1 MTTADTDTDTALRD
15 AIHDEHRAAERHR
28 FVGLLLSDR
37 LPPAAWA
44 DYLSNQLTAYSAV
57 ERLASDARAHRD
69 ADDGLLPSDLTTA
82 ARVAEDLAALEE
94 AGHVPSHGTLPP
106 TEMLLDRLSLLD
118 PPSLVFAHVYARHLG
133 DAYGGRL
140 IAPHVPGP
148 TARLYEVYD
157 RDAHVSRLRAA
168 VSHHLDASGREAFQ
182 AEARVAVTSVHDLFE
197 AVCLAHD
204 L

>member
-1 MTTADTDTDTALRD
+1 MTTDTELRD

-28 FVGLLLSDR
+28 FVSLLLSDR

-57 ERLASDARAHRD
+57 ERLASAARSDGAGR
-69 ADDGLLPSDLTTA
+69 DDGLLPSDLTTA
-82 ARVAEDLAALEE
+82 ARVSEDLAAVAA
-94 AGHVPSHGTLPP
+94 AGHPPSHGTLPP

-148 TARLYEVYD
+148 TARLYEVDD
-157 RDAHVSRLRAA
+157 RDAHVARLRAA
-168 VSHHLDASGREAFQ
+168 VSHHLDASGRGAFQ
-182 AEARVAVTSVHDLFE
+182 AEARAAVASVHDLFE
-197 AVCLAHD
+197 AVCLAHG